1 MRGRK
6 GAAGAP
12 GATTGIT
19 GKNSGVANL
28 TPYKPG
34 QSGNLAGRPQ
44 GDGLMRKRLMKSFL
58 ANEKQ
63 AMAAMARRWGSTKHV
78 QDMWE
83 LLAKLE
89 GELSKD
95 AAERAS
101 GISLLILNNRGDS
114 PLDPE
119 VFREAARRKVL
130 ESRAPSPDVRFPD
143 D

>member
-1 MRGRK
+1 LKGRK
-6 GAAGAP
+6 GTDSTPRAA
-12 GATTGIT
+12 TGIS
-19 GKNSGVANL
+19 GKNSGAGNL

-44 GDGLMRKRLMKSFL
+44 GDALMRRRLMKSFL

-63 AMAAMARRWGSTKHV
+63 AMAAMARRWASTRYV

-89 GELSKD
+89 GELRKD
-95 AAERAS
+95 AAENARGAS
-101 GISLLILNNRGDS
+101 LIILNNQGAH

-119 VFREAARRKVL
+119 VFREAAQRKML
-130 ESRAPSPDVRFPD
+130 E
-143 D
+143 